1 MKIIGIRNV
10 NGREL
15 PPQVL
20 LMADSSVI
28 RTNKPFFVPHFAKEF
43 TGHAAI
49 AMHIGRLGKHIA
61 PRFANRYCDAIAPA
75 ITVKAHSIDLPQ
87 QQETFSALSHSFDG
101 ALLLGDFTK
110 IDPAVSIND
119 STVALTINSETFD
132 AKNLSNQGV
141 DYRKVIANLSVYFTL
156 KMGDI
161 IVIELSDSEMPL
173 TPGDNA
179 TSTLN
184 GTKLLTIRIK

>member
-28 RTNKPFFVPHFAKEF
+28 RSNKPFFVPHFAKEF
-43 TGHAAI
+43 TAHAAI

-61 PRFANRYCDAIAPA
+61 PRFAHRYCDAIAPA

-87 QQETFSALSHSFDG
+87 QQEMFSALSHSFDG
-101 ALLLGDFTK
+101 ALLLGDFTP
-110 IDPAVSIND
+110 IDPTAGIND
-119 STVALTINSETFD
+119 SAVAMSINSVTFD
-132 AKNLSNQGV
+132 AMSLSNQGV
-141 DYRKVIANLSVYFTL
+141 DYRQLISSLSVYFTL

-161 IVIELSDSEMPL
+161 IVVELSEQEEPL
-173 TPGDNA
+173 SVGDNVTA
-179 TSTLN
+179 TLN
-184 GTKLLTIRIK
+184 GIKSLIIRIK